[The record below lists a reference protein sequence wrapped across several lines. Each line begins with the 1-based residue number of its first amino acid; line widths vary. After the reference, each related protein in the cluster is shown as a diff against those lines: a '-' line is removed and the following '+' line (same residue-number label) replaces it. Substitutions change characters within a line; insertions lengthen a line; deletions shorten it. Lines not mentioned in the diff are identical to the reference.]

1 MSSDPATPKEPPK
14 RRPEPQAESSSA
26 QPPVAADEE
35 EYSAFYIILLAA
47 IAAVGGFL
55 FGYDTG
61 VISGALLFLKDEF
74 HLTPAM
80 IGGVTAAVL
89 GGATVAAGASGSLAD
104 FFGRR
109 AMLFLAAV
117 LFSAGAV
124 VTAFAQAVWWLI
136 VGRVI
141 VGFGIGIASYTSPLY
156 ISESAPAKVRG
167 ALVTTNQLMITVGIV
182 ISYLVDFAF
191 AHQGGWRW
199 MFGLAIIPGIV
210 LGLGM
215 IVLPDS
221 PRSLLNRGYREEAKR
236 VLIKIAGKTE
246 QQRRMGEI
254 EKNLAREDASW
265 RELIKPS
272 MRLPLIVGIGL
283 AVFQQFIG
291 INTVIYY
298 APTIFKA
305 AGYGSNAVDILA
317 TVGVGL
323 VNVIMTIVAMI
334 LLDRAGRRP
343 LLLIGEVGMIAALA
357 VLGIDFMF
365 SGGAKGW
372 IAIACLMVY
381 VGCFAFSLG
390 PIFWL
395 MISEIYPL
403 GVRGRAM
410 SIATV
415 SNWGSNLLIT
425 FTFPLLIAAVGNSIT
440 FWVYAVLGVVA
451 LIFSSI
457 LVPETKGR
465 TLEEIEQ
472 QWLREDVEEPLIG

>member
-1 MSSDPATPKEPPK
+1 MPSNHTPPA
-14 RRPEPQAESSSA
+14 EPQQN
-26 QPPVAADEE
+26 QPEKQRQRPPDQQPVAGKEE

-61 VISGALLFLKDEF
+61 VISGALLYLKDEF
-74 HLTPAM
+74 HLTPTM
-80 IGGVTAAVL
+80 LGGVTAAVL
-89 GGATVAAGASGSLAD
+89 GGATVAAGASGQLAD

-109 AMLFLAAV
+109 AMLFLAAL
-117 LFSAGAV
+117 LFSAGAI
-124 VTAFAQAVWWLI
+124 VTAFAQGVWWLI

-167 ALVTTNQLMITVGIV
+167 ALVSTNQLMITVGIV
-182 ISYLVDFAF
+182 VSYLVDFAF
-191 AHQGGWRW
+191 AYQGGWRW
-199 MFGLAIIPGIV
+199 MFGLAIVPGAV
-210 LGLGM
+210 LALGM

-221 PRSLLNRGYREEAKR
+221 PRSLMNRGYPEDAKR

-246 QQRRMGEI
+246 QERRIAQI
-254 EKNLAREDASW
+254 EKNLEREQASW
-265 RELIKPS
+265 RELLRPS
-272 MRLPLIVGIGL
+272 LRLPLIVGIGL
-283 AVFQQFIG
+283 AVFQQFVG

-298 APTIFKA
+298 APTIFKY
-305 AGYGSNAVDILA
+305 AGFGSNAVDILA

-323 VNVIMTIVAMI
+323 VNVIMTIVAMM

-343 LLLIGEVGMIAALA
+343 LLLVGIIGMIATLTALG
-357 VLGIDFMF
+357 VDFMIP
-365 SGGAKGW
+365 SSERGW
-372 IAIACLMVY
+372 IAVICLMVY

-403 GVRGRAM
+403 RVRGRAM

-415 SNWGSNLLIT
+415 GNWGSNLLIT

-440 FWVYAVLGVVA
+440 FWVYAVMGVLA
-451 LIFSSI
+451 LIFSFV

-465 TLEEIEQ
+465 TLEEIEE
-472 QWLREDVEEPLIG
+472 QWLI